1 MKRILTA
8 TALSL
13 AMFSTFTWAADAAPA
28 APASATSTAAG
39 LSAQQVQDVAKVA
52 QQGFTAMRDMQY
64 ARVALFRGYPDVA
77 TKLTNQAAGLL
88 ADDSTDWK
96 SFIKSDK
103 KAPLAGD
110 NYVIINAS
118 IALSEDFVATPEKQK
133 AIAKANEKLSKGDR
147 KGALEALRLAGVGIT
162 ETQYLMPLKQT
173 RQAVTHAQALLK
185 AGKYY
190 EANLALKGAE
200 EGIVTDSV
208 TLVNAN

>member
-28 APASATSTAAG
+28 ASAATTAAAG
-39 LSAQQVQDVAKVA
+39 MSAQQVQDVAKVA
-52 QQGFTAMRDMQY
+52 QQGFTAMRDMQF
-64 ARVALFRGYPDVA
+64 ARVALFRGSPEVA
-77 TKLTNQAAGLL
+77 TKLTDQAAGLL

-96 SFIKSDK
+96 AFIKSDK

-133 AIAKANEKLSKGDR
+133 AIARPMK
-147 KGALEALRLAGVGIT
+147 T
-162 ETQYLMPLKQT
+162 EQG
-173 RQAVTHAQALLK
+173 R
-185 AGKYY
+185 
-190 EANLALKGAE
+190 
-200 EGIVTDSV
+200 S
-208 TLVNAN
+208 

>member
-13 AMFSTFTWAADAAPA
+13 AIFSTCTWA
-28 APASATSTAAG
+28 APASTT

-52 QQGFTAMRDMQY
+52 QQGFIAMRDMQY

-77 TKLTNQAAGLL
+77 TKLTAQASGLL

-103 KAPLAGD
+103 KAPLTGD

-118 IALSEDFVATPEKQK
+118 IALSENFITTPEKQK
-133 AIAKANEKLSKGDR
+133 AIAKANAKLSKGDN
-147 KGALEALRLAGVGIT
+147 KGAMKELHLAGVGIT

-173 RQAVTHAQALLK
+173 RQAVVHAQSLLK

-200 EGIVTDSV
+200 EGIVTDSI
-208 TLVNAN
+208 TLADGK